1 MLVVSKL
8 LLDFEEKGLCDLSGS
23 SGWFVLNAEIECCLT
38 SPDLPCCFIML
49 VVEETLVVG
58 GGGGISSAEVISSFF
73 VFASSPPRS
82 CLLQAEVEGVV
93 GEGLVDGAILQLSIV
108 TNLNSIYFV
117 GTTLQSK
124 MKAKLS
130 KQRF

>member
-1 MLVVSKL
+1 M
-8 LLDFEEKGLCDLSGS
+8 
-23 SGWFVLNAEIECCLT
+23 
-38 SPDLPCCFIML
+38 
-49 VVEETLVVG
+49 VG

>member
-8 LLDFEEKGLCDLSGS
+8 LLDFEVKGLCDLSGS

-49 VVEETLVVG
+49 VVEETLMVG

-73 VFASSPPRS
+73 VFASSPPSS
-82 CLLQAEVEGVV
+82 CLLQAEVEGVL
-93 GEGLVDGAILQLSIV
+93 GEGLVDGAILQLFVTDSI
-108 TNLNSIYFV
+108 
-117 GTTLQSK
+117 
-124 MKAKLS
+124 LS
-130 KQRF
+130 LLLAFCNQRLV